1 VADDHIVLGVD
12 PGLTRC
18 GLGVLAGPAARP
30 RLLAHDC
37 VRTAADQPLEQRLL
51 ALHDAIRAAI
61 RTYGPACVAVERVLF
76 STNVRTAMATGQA
89 AGVALL
95 AAAEAGVP
103 VAAYSPTDVKL
114 TVAGSGTADKDAVA
128 RLVAAQ
134 LGLAAPPAPA
144 DVADALAVALTHLA
158 RSRLAVTAARS
169 GAADVLAAAEHAAVS
184 AGRGGWAAVLAER
197 GLVAD
202 GTADARPTPGPRGAR
217 P

>member
-1 VADDHIVLGVD
+1 VHVVDALVVLGVD

-18 GLGVLAGPAARP
+18 GLGVITGPAARP
-30 RLLAHDC
+30 RLVAQDC
-37 VRTAADQPLEQRLL
+37 VRTDPALPLEHRLL

-61 RTYGPACVAVERVLF
+61 ATHRPDAVAVERVLF

-95 AAAEAGVP
+95 AAAAAGVP

-114 TVAGSGTADKDAVA
+114 TVAGSGAADKAAVG

-134 LGLAAPPAPA
+134 LSLSAPPRPA

-158 RSRLAVTAARS
+158 RTRLAVAAERT
-169 GAADVLAAAEHAAVS
+169 GAAGELAAAEQAARRD
-184 AGRGGWAAVLAER
+184 ARGGWERIVAARSATSPPR
-197 GLVAD
+197 
-202 GTADARPTPGPRGAR
+202 RPEGGRR
-217 P
+217 